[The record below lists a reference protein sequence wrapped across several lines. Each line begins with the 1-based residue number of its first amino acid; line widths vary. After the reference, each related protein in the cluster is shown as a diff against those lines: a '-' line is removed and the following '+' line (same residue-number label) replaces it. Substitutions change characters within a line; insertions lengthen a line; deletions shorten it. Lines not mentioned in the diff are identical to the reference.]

1 MTFPLFVSLNQVI
14 SAPRRPFHGTKSR
27 TCRVLCN
34 SFVRMISRDN
44 FVHRSVYREGKQ
56 FSFAHKLQL
65 DCSANGGLAKR
76 NPPFTKKRRRGTPEP
91 VIGPRLARTRSAD
104 SPYTLHA
111 DCVRL
116 PRSTVAALA
125 ISGTVIEQWLKE
137 SLRPYGG
144 SRSTDR
150 QMTLVASRFAEFA
163 LACFQLSRYFRRG
176 PLSHSCQRK

>member
-1 MTFPLFVSLNQVI
+1 LFTGSCIERENN
-14 SAPRRPFHGTKSR
+14 FHLR
-27 TCRVLCN
+27 
-34 SFVRMISRDN
+34 I
-44 FVHRSVYREGKQ
+44 
-56 FSFAHKLQL
+56 KLQL
-65 DCSANGGLAKR
+65 DCSANGALAKR

-104 SPYTLHA
+104 SPYTLRA

-137 SLRPYGG
+137 SLRPYRTIHGG

-176 PLSHSCQRK
+176 PLTHSCQRK